1 MIKAKDMK
9 TSIHKQRKHSLASL
23 NMKLIIKVK
32 LILLMIGISLSSCQ
46 DFLEAKPDKSLAV
59 PTSLRDMN
67 AILDNNTTNF
77 YSFIAEVAA
86 DNFYHTEALWNAVPT
101 ERDRNIY
108 IWENTAADGDG
119 GTLAGRYRTIFNAN
133 IVLETL
139 PEISIQES
147 EREEYKRIQGFAYF
161 ARGYALLEMAQ
172 LFTEPYQESIAA
184 TAKGLPLKLSADVN
198 EPSPRASLEETYKR
212 IEGDLKQAAQL
223 LPAQSSSPTRANK
236 AAAYAVLA
244 RMYLYQRK
252 YPQAGL
258 YADSSLQ
265 VNNQLLD
272 YKTINNSATP
282 FPIFN
287 REKLF
292 YAYASSSNVT
302 VARAKVDTL
311 LYASYANGDRRKLL
325 FFRRNADNSYAFQG
339 SYAQST
345 ITFAMGPT
353 TAEMYL
359 TRAESR
365 ARAGNKDEALQD
377 LNTLM
382 RNRWDNTF
390 VPFTAAN
397 ANEALRLILA
407 ERRKELIFR
416 GLRWADLRRL
426 NFEPEFAQVLQRK
439 LGNRTFTLLPNDK
452 RYVFPIPESIIQLS
466 GIAQNDR

>member
-1 MIKAKDMK
+1 MK
-9 TSIHKQRKHSLASL
+9 KIRHITSKQQGIFNRKVF
-23 NMKLIIKVK
+23 MKLNFMM
-32 LILLMIGISLSSCQ
+32 LMVGMSLSGCQ

-77 YSFIAEVAA
+77 FSFIAEVAA

-133 IVLETL
+133 TVIETL
-139 PEISIQES
+139 PSINIQAS
-147 EREEYKRIQGFAYF
+147 EREEYRRIEGFAYF
-161 ARGYALLEMAQ
+161 TRAYVLLEMAQ
-172 LFTEPYQESIAA
+172 LYTEPYQESNAA
-184 TAKGLPLKLSADVN
+184 TAKGLPLKLSADIN
-198 EPSPRASLEETYKR
+198 EPSPRASLEETYRR
-212 IEGDLKQAAQL
+212 IEADLKRATQL

-236 AAAYAVLA
+236 AAAYATLA

-252 YPQAGL
+252 YPEAGL

-265 VNNQLLD
+265 LNNQLLD

-292 YAYASSSNVT
+292 YAYANSSNIT

-311 LYASYANGDRRKLL
+311 LYASYANADRRKLL

-359 TRAESR
+359 IRAESS
-365 ARAGNKDEALQD
+365 ARAGATDAALED

-390 VPFTAAN
+390 IPFRAAN
-397 ANEALRLILA
+397 AKEALRLILA

-416 GLRWADLRRL
+416 GIRWADLRRL

-439 LGNRTFTLLPNDK
+439 LRNRTYTLLPNDK

-466 GIAQNDR
+466 GIEQNDR